1 MSPRRILLIVGAVV
15 CSLVVI
21 LVLSD
26 PSEDRYER
34 HPLDPRGTGPQG
46 TAALIDLLGRE
57 GAAVRL
63 GGRPSSRDDV
73 VLQLADTW
81 SGDAADDLESW
92 VRDGGTLVTADPSS
106 ALAPP
111 RAVGAASVVAGRGT
125 CTIDALDRVRSI
137 EPTPAAEHVVGL
149 WTSSCFTWTDDSI
162 NPSTA
167 AVTVRRLD
175 RGLVVTL
182 PVMSLVNSNLARA
195 DNAGMAAALL
205 VPWDGARV
213 KVLDPNR
220 YVSDADEGDGTVL
233 GALPQRG
240 SEALSLL
247 IVAFLVWGL
256 VRGRR
261 LGRPVIEEL
270 PVPLPA
276 SDLVLAAGT
285 LLDRNGDAADAAE
298 RLRRRTRR
306 DLGTRLGLGPDPD
319 PTSLAHVLVDRG
331 GVDPGRVQAAL
342 LDPVLDEAG
351 LVSTTA
357 HLDHLRRDI
366 EP

>member
-15 CSLVVI
+15 GSLVVI

-34 HPLDPRGTGPQG
+34 PALDPRGTGPEG
-46 TAALIDLLGRE
+46 TAALVDLLDRE
-57 GAAVRL
+57 GAGVRL
-63 GGRPSSRDDV
+63 RGRPSSRDDV

-81 SGDAADDLESW
+81 SGDAAADLESW
-92 VRDGGTLVTADPSS
+92 VRDGGTLVTADPGA
-106 ALAPP
+106 ALAPR
-111 RAVGAASVVAGRGT
+111 RAVDAVGLVDGRGT

-137 EPTPAAEHVVGL
+137 APRPIAEHVVGPG
-149 WTSSCFTWTDDSI
+149 TSACFT
-162 NPSTA
+162 STEATAA
-167 AVTVRRLD
+167 AVTVRRLGL
-175 RGLVVTL
+175 GLVVTL
-182 PVMSLVNSNLARA
+182 PVRPLINSNLARA
-195 DNAGMAAALL
+195 DNAGMAVAVL

-213 KVLDPNR
+213 RVLDPNR
-220 YVSDADEGDGTVL
+220 YVSDADEGDGTVI

-247 IVAFLVWGL
+247 VVAFLIWGL
-256 VRGRR
+256 IRGRR
-261 LGRPVIEEL
+261 LGRPVAEEL

-276 SDLVLAAGT
+276 SDLVLAAGN
-285 LLDRNGDAADAAE
+285 LLDRNGAAADAAE

-319 PTSLAHVLVDRG
+319 PTVLAHALVDRG
-331 GVDPGRVQAAL
+331 GVDPSRVQVAL
-342 LDPVLDEAG
+342 VDPVLDEAG